1 MVTWSILGLSLAL
14 SATMLAVPA
23 VSSTPPPPPEHVWT
37 AGQVLADA
45 AIKERSKVEAFFAE
59 DVVAFLNGERI
70 ASGKEAWLRWWSDD
84 RSHFYGRTF
93 GYSMGR
99 QGGGVLIVVDEHD
112 TRDNSTSP
120 PPPGGPRWTTRS
132 TSYTF
137 GADRLIHAI
146 QIAETDSFLFRPKS

>member
-1 MVTWSILGLSLAL
+1 MRLSLAL

-23 VSSTPPPPPEHVWT
+23 VSSTPPPPPKHVWI
-37 AGQVLADA
+37 AGEVLADA
-45 AIKERSKVEAFFAE
+45 AIKEQSRIEPFFAE

-70 ASGKEAWLRWWSDD
+70 ASGKEEWLRWWSDD

-99 QGGGVLIVVDEHD
+99 HGSGVLIVVDEHD
-112 TRDNSTSP
+112 TRDHSTRP
-120 PPPGGPRWTTRS
+120 PPAGGPRWTTRS

-137 GADRLIHAI
+137 GADRLIHAV
-146 QIAETDSFLFRPKS
+146 QIAETDSFLIRPKS